1 MSAEGRVAVV
11 SGAAA
16 GIGQAISAR
25 LAQDGFDV
33 AIADV
38 AAADETVALVER
50 AGRSALALPTDVSS
64 LEDVDAFAAAALE
77 RFGRCD
83 VLVANAGIYP
93 LLTLEETTPEIWR
106 RVIAV
111 NLDSLF
117 YLTRAFLPGMRAAG
131 WGRIVAIASNT
142 FLLGVGHHAA
152 YVASKGG
159 MIGFIRSLAA
169 DVGNDGVTANAIA
182 PNLTRT
188 PGTEA
193 GPHTELGIF
202 EFARDR
208 QAIQRT
214 QLPADIVGTVSFVV
228 SEDAAFMTGQTL
240 VIDGGTA
247 RV

>member
-1 MSAEGRVAVV
+1 V
-11 SGAAA
+11 
-16 GIGQAISAR
+16 
-25 LAQDGFDV
+25 
-33 AIADV
+33 
-38 AAADETVALVER
+38 
-50 AGRSALALPTDVSS
+50 
-64 LEDVDAFAAAALE
+64 LE
-77 RFGRCD
+77 RWERCD
-83 VLVANAGIYP
+83 VLIANAGIYP
-93 LLTLEETTPEIWR
+93 LLPIEETTPEIWR
-106 RVIAV
+106 QVMGV

-117 YLTRAFLPGMRAAG
+117 YTTRAFLPGMRTAG

-159 MIGFIRSLAA
+159 MIGFIRSLAS
-169 DVGNDGVTANAIA
+169 DIGNDGVTANAIA

-188 PGTEA
+188 QGTEA

-202 EFARDR
+202 EFARER

-214 QLPADIVGTVSFVV
+214 QLPSDIVGTVSFVV
-228 SEDAAFMTGQTL
+228 SDDAAFMTGQTL

>member
-1 MSAEGRVAVV
+1 MTAERRLAVV
-11 SGAAA
+11 SGGGA
-16 GIGQAISAR
+16 GIGQAICVR
-25 LAQDGFDV
+25 LAQDGFDI

-38 AAADETVALVER
+38 AAADETVALVEGVG
-50 AGRSALALPTDVSS
+50 ASALAVPTDVSS
-64 LEDVDAFAAAALE
+64 LEAVEAFAAAVLE
-77 RFGRCD
+77 RWGRCD

-93 LLTLEETTPEIWR
+93 LVSLEETTPELWH
-106 RVIAV
+106 RVIAI

-202 EFARDR
+202 EFARER
-208 QAIQRT
+208 QAIGRT
-214 QLPADIVGTVSFVV
+214 QMPADIVGTVSFVV
-228 SEDAAFMTGQTL
+228 SDDAAFMTGQTL